1 MSNKIELKKD
11 IYEAKQARD
20 ILDEEFSEFLPLQRS
35 IKEFFDIYDK
45 KFYSILTSTHTFF
58 IEKSLN
64 YIKTF
69 TNPRQITIDNL
80 NAEIEDLEIDIASM
94 EKFHP
99 ILPNNIV
106 IAPKEAE
113 GQSISDSFNYPLF
126 LMQSG
131 KARQL
136 IGPNKISLFKNI
148 KLRQKVSR
156 ITDEDFIII
165 IPGSTNSIPKGKPIE
180 TEADLND
187 NFLTLNT
194 YNGPTTFNN
203 G

>member
-1 MSNKIELKKD
+1 MLNKIELKKN

-20 ILDEEFSEFLPLQRS
+20 ILDEEFSEFLPSQRS
-35 IKEFFDIYDK
+35 IKEFFDIYNK
-45 KFYSILTSTHTFF
+45 KFYSILISTHTFF

-69 TNPRQITIDNL
+69 INPKQITIDNL
-80 NAEIEDLEIDIASM
+80 NSEIEDLEIDIASI
-94 EKFHP
+94 ERFHP

-106 IAPKEAE
+106 IAPIVADN
-113 GQSISDSFNYPLF
+113 QAISDGFAYPLF

-131 KARQL
+131 KARQI
-136 IGPNKISLFKNI
+136 IGSNRIALYKNI
-148 KLRQKVSR
+148 KLRQKANR
-156 ITDEDFIII
+156 ITDEEFIIL

-187 NFLTLNT
+187 DFLTLNT
-194 YNGPTTFNN
+194 YNGPITFNN